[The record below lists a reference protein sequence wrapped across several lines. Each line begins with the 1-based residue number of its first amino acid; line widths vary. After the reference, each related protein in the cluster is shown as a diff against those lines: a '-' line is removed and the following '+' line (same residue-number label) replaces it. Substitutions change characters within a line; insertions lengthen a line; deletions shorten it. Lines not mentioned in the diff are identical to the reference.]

1 MVNVGDTVSVI
12 QEGVNANVWTVG
24 VIIGSSEMGLSLD
37 EFNPLSEEEQEAA
50 ITKTEQT
57 FIDSGADFTIVP
69 LANLQPLN
77 IPILRPATLSS
88 QWPDRRAVNVYEVDL
103 RIGSLFLPAIE
114 VAGDLHSNEIILG
127 CNVLNYLIFI

>member
-1 MVNVGDTVSVI
+1 MI
-12 QEGVNANVWTVG
+12 QSYARSYRPPIPVLDIA
-24 VIIGSSEMGLSLD
+24 LSFPD
-37 EFNPLSEEEQEAA
+37 SDDWHGTYTA
-50 ITKTEQT
+50 I
-57 FIDSGADFTIVP
+57 IDSGADFTIVP